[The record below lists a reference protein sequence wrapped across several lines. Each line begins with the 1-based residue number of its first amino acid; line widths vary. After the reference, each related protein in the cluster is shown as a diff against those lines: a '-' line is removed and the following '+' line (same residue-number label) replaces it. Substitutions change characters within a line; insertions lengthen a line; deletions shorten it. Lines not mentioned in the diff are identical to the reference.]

1 MKKKLLSIVSLLT
14 LLGLLLAACGG
25 ARTDTAQEPA
35 VEGSAI
41 KVLASTTFLADIAQ
55 NVAGDRA
62 VVESLLPFGADPHS
76 YQAAPTDV
84 ATIAESNVLI
94 LNGVE
99 YEHFIEPLLENADGE
114 RLVIEAATGIEPR
127 QMEEHSHEGEDHSP
141 ETHSREVCEQ
151 LEGKTAE
158 EEIQTGADAASAV
171 ELHGEGEHAEGE
183 HAHEREI
190 VTLKLNAQTDGTFAG
205 YVLFDSEEEQGY
217 AITSAA
223 GEIVVTDAAGA
234 TLEAGQTLTVD
245 CEGMTVG
252 SVYKLPVGEYVVA
265 IMDADAENVA
275 FSAAPM
281 HAHEE
286 GEEHAHEE
294 GEEHAE
300 GEEHDHEGEEGHEG
314 HDHSAGDPHMWLDP
328 NLVITYVENIR
339 DGLSE
344 ADPEGAETYKANAD
358 AYIAQLQELDA
369 FIKEQVESIPAERR
383 LLVTNHEAMGYFAER
398 YGFEVVDTIIPS
410 LSTEASAS
418 AQEVAASIEA
428 IKASG
433 APAIFLGEVENA
445 DLADQI
451 AAETGAKVVSG
462 LYLETLTDGEPAA
475 TYIEMMKYNVTQI
488 VEGLK

>member
-1 MKKKLLSIVSLLT
+1 MKKNSFSIVSLLT
-14 LLGLLLAACGG
+14 LLGLFLAACGG
-25 ARTDTAQEPA
+25 AQTETAQEPA
-35 VEGSAI
+35 VEGSSI
-41 KVLASTTFLADIAQ
+41 KILASTTFLADIAQ

-62 VVESLLPFGADPHS
+62 IVESLLPFGADPHS

-84 ATIAESNVLI
+84 AKISESNVLI

-99 YEHFIEPLLENADGE
+99 YEHFIESLLENAGGE

-127 QMEEHSHEGEDHSP
+127 QMEEHAEEDHSP
-141 ETHSREVCEQ
+141 EAHSLEVCEQ
-151 LEGKTAE
+151 LTGKTAE
-158 EEIQTGADAASAV
+158 EEIQTGADATSAV
-171 ELHGEGEHAEGE
+171 ELHGEGEHVEGE

-223 GEIVVTDAAGA
+223 DEIVVTDAAG
-234 TLEAGQTLTVD
+234 TVLEAGQTLTVD
-245 CEGMTVG
+245 CEGMTMG

-265 IMDADAENVA
+265 IMGADAENVV

-286 GEEHAHEE
+286 GEEHAE
-294 GEEHAE
+294 GEES
-300 GEEHDHEGEEGHEG
+300 

-344 ADPEGAETYKANAD
+344 ADSEGAETYKANAD
-358 AYIAQLQELDA
+358 AYIAQLQELDT

-410 LSTEASAS
+410 LSSEASAS
-418 AQEVAASIEA
+418 AQEVAAAIEA
-428 IKASG
+428 IKTSG
-433 APAIFLGEVENA
+433 APAIFLGEVENNA
-445 DLADQI
+445 LAEQI
-451 AAETGAKVVSG
+451 ASETGVKVVDT
-462 LYLETLTDGEPAA
+462 LHLETLTDGAPAA
-475 TYIEMMKYNVTQI
+475 TYIDMMKYNVTQI